1 MKTDYTDL
9 DMYIIK
15 EKGDEY
21 GTNWVTHTKQM
32 QELRL

>member
-21 GTNWVTHTKQM
+21 GTNWVAHT
-32 QELRL
+32 